1 MNSRLIKR
9 LSSRKSPVVYALVV
23 LLLFTG
29 MAMGQF
35 RRGCGPPKQS
45 EDLPPF
51 YEVPKVQEDL
61 SGKFTFAR
69 IRYDVGGRWYGL
81 PFGDH
86 GPPWSHDYPDAGR
99 HLMKIMSELSKTDVT
114 LDTNEVIYSLD
125 DPALFKYPFA
135 YLCEVGFMWNVS
147 DKEIQGMRE
156 YLLRGGFLL
165 VDDFRGEQQY
175 NNFAEVVHRAFPE
188 YQLKELD
195 ITNPI
200 FNCFFSIKTLNIRPP
215 YGGYPVSFLGLEDDT
230 GRLMMIV
237 NYNNDVSDW
246 WQWSNDPMQPIDDTN
261 EAYKFGVNYIMYAL
275 TH

>member
-1 MNSRLIKR
+1 MNTRLIKR
-9 LSSRKSPVVYALVV
+9 LNGRKSPIVYTLIV
-23 LLLFTG
+23 LLLFAG

-35 RRGCGPPKQS
+35 RRGGGPPKQND
-45 EDLPPF
+45 DLPPV
-51 YEVPKVQEDL
+51 YEVAKTQEDL

-69 IRYDVGGRWYGL
+69 IKFEVGNRWSGL

-114 LDTNEVIYSLD
+114 LDTNEVIYTLD
-125 DPALFKYPFA
+125 DPNLFKYPFA
-135 YLCEVGFMWNVS
+135 YLCEVGYMGNVT
-147 DKEIQGMRE
+147 DKEVQGMRE

-165 VDDFRGEQQY
+165 VDDFRGRDMDQL
-175 NNFAEVVHRAFPE
+175 AEVVQRAFPE

-200 FNCFFSIKTLNIRPP
+200 FNCFFSIKTLNVRPP
-215 YGGYPVSFLGLEDDT
+215 YGRYPVIFYGLEDDT

>member
-1 MNSRLIKR
+1 MNSRFAKR
-9 LSSRKSPVVYALVV
+9 LNGRKSPVIYALIV

-35 RRGCGPPKQS
+35 RRGGGGPPKQQ
-45 EDLPPF
+45 EDLPPV
-51 YEVPKVQEDL
+51 YDVPKTQEDL

-69 IRYDVGGRWYGL
+69 IRYESGNRGL
-81 PFGDH
+81 GQPFGDH

-125 DPALFKYPFA
+125 DPNLFKYPFA
-135 YLCEVGFMWNVS
+135 YLCEVGYMWNVT
-147 DKEIQGMRE
+147 DKEVQGLRE

-165 VDDFRGEQQY
+165 VDDFRGRDIEP
-175 NNFAEVVHRAFPE
+175 FAEVVRRAFPE
-188 YQLKELD
+188 YQLKQLD

-200 FNCFFSIKTLNIRPP
+200 FNCFFSIKTLNMRPP
-215 YGGYPVSFLGLEDDT
+215 YGRDPVVFYGLEDDT
-230 GRLMMIV
+230 GRLMMIL